1 MVDRAPPPS
10 RRSAATPQPTQ
21 AIGRR
26 ERAKQAKRES
36 IIEAARSLFEE
47 KGFAAT
53 TTQEI
58 ATRADIGTGT
68 LFLYAQTKED
78 LLVMVF
84 REEMIAIQA
93 RAFQGAPPKAS
104 FVDQLM
110 YVFGCM
116 VDYHEI
122 DIEVARVLMRQ
133 VTIATNSERQAEVKE
148 MLDGVRAGIG
158 ALIARQKRA
167 GRLSGAFDLV
177 DAAEIIF
184 AVYLLGLLQWL
195 SGYRTRDEFM
205 RRLPSELALV
215 TRGLE

>member
-1 MVDRAPPPS
+1 MVDRAPTPS
-10 RRSAATPQPTQ
+10 RRSAAAPQPAQTVN
-21 AIGRR
+21 RR

-36 IIEAARSLFEE
+36 IIEAARGLFQE

-58 ATRADIGTGT
+58 AAHADIGAGT

-93 RAFQGAPPKAS
+93 RAFKGAPSKAS
-104 FVDQLM
+104 FIDQLM
-110 YVFGCM
+110 HVFGCM
-116 VDYHEI
+116 VDYHET

-133 VTIATNSERQAEVKE
+133 VTIATNPERQTEVKE

-158 ALIARQKRA
+158 ELIARQKRA
-167 GRLSGAFDLV
+167 GRLSGDFDLV
-177 DAAEIIF
+177 DAAEVIF

-215 TRGLE
+215 TRGLG